1 MKKKTDILLLLPSLA
16 GFLTFFIVPFVYS
29 FYYAFT
35 ENAFTRK
42 FVWFNNFKQL
52 FENEY
57 FKLAMKNTG

>member
-1 MKKKTDILLLLPSLA
+1 
-16 GFLTFFIVPFVYS
+16 VYS